1 MHKNPRVIFLESRE
15 GVESLFTRGLRTGA
29 TACGWHPQ
37 IIFLADHDGVP
48 RAEKDVRIDL
58 LKAHADAICFLMDA
72 PLDLKNIW
80 DAPSLAP
87 VDKISLWFDDYYRSP
102 KTLARPEVWADWQIR
117 HKVRVGI
124 WDGYWRCQWKMLT
137 GSDAFP
143 IHLAADPRQFRPGA
157 EPWNKEW
164 SDRAVFT
171 GTIPARKSLDEFAA
185 AFPAHMRRFLEEIIT
200 AMNTA
205 VWPIRPYELAQKA
218 RSFMPMRY
226 TRAIDATLK
235 DPGVLALWNH
245 LLWRWG
251 KRIARLRGLAA
262 VAKAGPLAVFS
273 GHGVEVYAGEDE
285 IRAAL
290 PAGSDFVY
298 ADTKSVPASQW
309 SRLFRTGKF
318 QVQITDPQSIE
329 GGLPFRVF
337 ECGASAVPLLSD
349 HRTELASICPPGHG
363 LFTAID
369 EPSLQLVATQMFQM
383 TKRELDQQGQVL
395 HEDFLAAHTWEI
407 RWRQLMEGRELRS
420 QAPPFAH
427 LENKPAPAVAKPVV
441 THTR

>member
-1 MHKNPRVIFLESRE
+1 VNKNPRVIFLESRE
-15 GVESLFTRGLRTGA
+15 GVESLFTRGLRGGA
-29 TACGWHPQ
+29 IASGWHPEL
-37 IIFLADHDGVP
+37 IFLADCNGVP

-87 VDKISLWFDDYYRSP
+87 VEKIYLWFDDYYRSP
-102 KTLARPEVWADWQIR
+102 KTLARPEIWSDWQSR

-124 WDGYWRCQWKMLT
+124 WDGYWRCQWKKLT
-137 GSDAFP
+137 GGEAFP
-143 IHLAADPRQFRPGA
+143 LHLAADPRQIRPGC
-157 EPWNKEW
+157 EPWCKDW
-164 SDRAVFT
+164 SDRAVFV
-171 GTIPARKSLDEFAA
+171 GTIPSRKSLDEFAA
-185 AFPAHMRRFLEEIIT
+185 AFPAHMRRFLEEVCV

-205 VWPIRPYELAQKA
+205 AWPFRPYEIAQKT
-218 RSFMPMRY
+218 RSFLPMRY

-235 DPGVLALWNH
+235 DPGILALWNH

-262 VAKAGPLAVFS
+262 VGQAGPLAIFS
-273 GHGVEVYAGEDE
+273 GHRTEAYAEETE

-290 PAGSDFVY
+290 PKGVNLAY
-298 ADTKSVPASQW
+298 ADTKDVPSQQW
-309 SRLFRTGKF
+309 GRLFRTGKF

-349 HRTELASICPPGHG
+349 HRSELSELCPPGQG
-363 LFTAID
+363 VFTAID
-369 EPSLQLVATQMFQM
+369 EASLQLVATQMFQM
-383 TKRELDQQGQVL
+383 SRRDLDLQGQAL
-395 HEDFLAAHTWEI
+395 YQNFLAGHTWEI
-407 RWRQLMEGRELRS
+407 RWRQIMEGCELRS
-420 QAPPFAH
+420 QASPFAH
-427 LENKPAPAVAKPVV
+427 LEARPAPAAKPAL
-441 THTR
+441 TQTI

>member
-1 MHKNPRVIFLESRE
+1 VHKNPRVIFLESRE

-80 DAPSLAP
+80 DAPSLAA

-102 KTLARPEVWADWQIR
+102 KTLARPEIWADWQIR

-137 GSDAFP
+137 GATPFP

-185 AFPAHMRRFLEEIIT
+185 AFPAHMRRFLEEICT

-205 VWPIRPYELAQKA
+205 AVAHPPYELAQKCA
-218 RSFMPMRY
+218 LLLPMRY

-245 LLWRWG
+245 CSGAGANASPACAASPPWP
-251 KRIARLRGLAA
+251 KPARSPSSADTVSKCLRRRGRN
-262 VAKAGPLAVFS
+262 PR
-273 GHGVEVYAGEDE
+273 
-285 IRAAL
+285 RAPGRRDL
-290 PAGSDFVY
+290 VY
-298 ADTKSVPASQW
+298 ADTKERARVTMEPPLPH
-309 SRLFRTGKF
+309 R
-318 QVQITDPQSIE
+318 QIPGPDHRSAIDRGRP
-329 GGLPFRVF
+329 
-337 ECGASAVPLLSD
+337 AVPRL
-349 HRTELASICPPGHG
+349 
-363 LFTAID
+363 
-369 EPSLQLVATQMFQM
+369 
-383 TKRELDQQGQVL
+383 
-395 HEDFLAAHTWEI
+395 
-407 RWRQLMEGRELRS
+407 
-420 QAPPFAH
+420 
-427 LENKPAPAVAKPVV
+427 
-441 THTR
+441 